1 MRTDDF
7 RHSNNVE
14 DDRDQSASRGGMP
27 GGGGALGIGT
37 IIIIGLISW
46 PILTSRQPRT
56 ASPSPARSVREPAS
70 DRRRQ
75 GALARLQSQA

>member
-1 MRTDDF
+1 MAT
-7 RHSNNVE
+7 
-14 DDRDQSASRGGMP
+14 
-27 GGGGALGIGT
+27 ALT
-37 IIIIGLISW
+37 INILLSVIVFIAIIGLISW

>member
-1 MRTDDF
+1 MATALTI
-7 RHSNNVE
+7 NILL
-14 DDRDQSASRGGMP
+14 SAIVFI
-27 GGGGALGIGT
+27 A
-37 IIIIGLISW
+37 IIGLISW